1 MATKQLK
8 AIVTLGGAFSS
19 SLGSA
24 FRRTSSGFDDV
35 SKAMRKAK
43 EEQAKLSRQIAD
55 ATRNG
60 PAQIGH
66 LTDAYAKLGTQID
79 QLRGKQAKLQAQEAA
94 AAKRHQ
100 LRGKLGVGMAA
111 TAAIGAGQGAA
122 IGSAFGRSADFN
134 YGLAGIGVTAN
145 MTQGAVKSLSTEI
158 INLGRETNQGAV
170 KVKDAFSFLVAA
182 SGDIEQSKAALKG
195 IGVTATAASAEI
207 EDVAR
212 ASFTLMN
219 TLKVKPDQLKDTLEI
234 LVAAGKAGNFEFK
247 DMAGNLPK
255 LGASFASLKMEGKE
269 ATATIGAALQI
280 VRKDAG
286 SSEQAADYLQNLM
299 SKLLSPETLKR
310 SEKLGMNLHKVIQK
324 AWADGKNPFE
334 AGVEAISKMTSQ
346 ADLKLLG
353 ELFGD
358 MEVQYAVK
366 PLVREWEKYKEIKKE
381 ALSTRS
387 IDRDFSI
394 MSATA
399 RVQMDKL
406 KDSALGLSVRLG
418 TALEP
423 TFVAIGNTLT
433 PLVQSVSDWTDK
445 NPELAASI
453 AIGGAALT
461 AFTAGAMALGF
472 AATFLKPGLVA
483 LSGAVRLVGAAAMFA
498 GKSLLWIGR
507 ALLMNPIGL
516 AVTTIAGGAYL
527 IYKHWE
533 PLKGLFAD
541 LWAGIKSSAMDA
553 FNYVTSK
560 LSWVGDAYRKVKGW
574 FSSDAPAAT
583 GAAPASRAP
592 VSMPPMARSA
602 AAPGAAGTVNNNQ
615 KVSVVVNAAP
625 GQSPAQVGKA
635 VAKEVGKSAGLGSGM
650 YDAVAY

>member
-43 EEQAKLSRQIAD
+43 DEQAKLSRQIAE

-60 PAQIGH
+60 PAQVGH
-66 LTDAYAKLGTQID
+66 LTAAYAKLGTQID

-94 AAKRHQ
+94 AAKRQH

-381 ALSTRS
+381 ALSTKS
-387 IDRDFSI
+387 IDRDFGI

-399 RVQMDKL
+399 RVQIDKL
-406 KDSALGLSVRLG
+406 KDSAFGLSVRLG

-423 TFVAIGNTLT
+423 TLVALGNTLT
-433 PLVQSVSDWTDK
+433 PLVQSLSDWTAK
-445 NPELAASI
+445 NPELASSI
-453 AIGGAALT
+453 VIGGAALT
-461 AFTAGAMALGF
+461 AFTAGALALGF

-483 LSGAVRLVGAAAMFA
+483 LSAGFRLAGGAIMFA
-498 GKSLLWIGR
+498 GKSLLWVGR

-516 AVTTIAGGAYL
+516 AVTAIAGAVFL
-527 IYKHWE
+527 IYKYWE
-533 PLKGLFAD
+533 PLTGFFTN
-541 LWAGIKSSAMDA
+541 LWAGIKASGMAVFDWVA
-553 FNYVTSK
+553 SK
-560 LSWVGDAYRKVKGW
+560 LAWVGDAYRKVKGW
-574 FSSDAPAAT
+574 FSSDAPAAST
-583 GAAPASRAP
+583 PAASRAP
-592 VSMPPMARSA
+592 VSLPPMARGA
-602 AAPGAAGTVNNNQ
+602 AGAGAAGTVNNNQ

-625 GQSPAQVGKA
+625 GQSPTQVGKS

-650 YDAVAY
+650 YDAPAY